1 MVYFLNIQIRNGHP
15 APSTLAPSTPLSS
28 KVILPPRLP
37 YRFLV
42 R

>member
-15 APSTLAPSTPLSS
+15 APSTPLSS